1 MKKPEIAKRLARRS
15 GVSDGEAADH
25 LDRVVRQLLEDLRK
39 QGEASLPGLGKLTQ
53 RPNGRLAFEREQ
65 PREKRRD

>member
-25 LDRVVRQLLEDLRK
+25 LDEVVRQILEDLRR

-53 RPNGRLAFEREQ
+53 GPDGRVAFEREQ
-65 PREKRRD
+65 RSGKRRD